1 MFKIKKL
8 SFNMTL
14 TLDKPQ
20 VKTKVKTKISY
31 KVFTSII
38 WISAESAI
46 AQKICN

>member
-20 VKTKVKTKISY
+20 VKNKVKSKTSY

-38 WISAESAI
+38 WISTESAI
-46 AQKICN
+46 AQKILN